1 MLDTEYLRDLAP
13 GFDISYVPVIDST
26 NRALLADTGAGERSV
41 LIAGEQTA
49 GRGRMSRSFAS
60 PEGGLYMS
68 VLLRPASA
76 EAALELTPRA
86 AVAVCRAIESCF
98 GRSTEIKWVNDV
110 LIGGRKV
117 CGILAEARASD
128 GLTVVLGIGVNIS
141 TVPSGL
147 EETAGAILEAPQ
159 ERSRERLAGAIL
171 NELSG
176 GRGVYSEYVR
186 RCSTP
191 GRVVSVSRGG
201 ERFNARAL
209 AVDESFRL
217 VVERGGRLERLDSG
231 EVSVK

>member
-1 MLDTEYLRDLAP
+1 MLDTEYLRELAP

-147 EETAGAILEAPQ
+147 EETAAS
-159 ERSRERLAGAIL
+159 RSVSTAR
-171 NELSG
+171 G
-176 GRGVYSEYVR
+176 GRGRTPPCSPPRRRGRTSAADPSTSESPCR
-186 RCSTP
+186 
-191 GRVVSVSRGG
+191 
-201 ERFNARAL
+201 
-209 AVDESFRL
+209 
-217 VVERGGRLERLDSG
+217 
-231 EVSVK
+231 